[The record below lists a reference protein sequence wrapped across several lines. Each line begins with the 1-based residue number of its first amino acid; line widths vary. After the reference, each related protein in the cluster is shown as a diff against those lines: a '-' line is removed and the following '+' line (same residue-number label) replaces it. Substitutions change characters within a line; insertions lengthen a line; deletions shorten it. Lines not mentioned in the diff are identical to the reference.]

1 MGKRDVTCFS
11 GGKQALKFVNSRNC
25 GRVCLFEATENEE
38 LFVLKTIMSRK
49 LWVEVIIVTFLDAVA
64 TIDVL
69 TASNNDVKL
78 GESRTVHLA

>member
-1 MGKRDVTCFS
+1 
-11 GGKQALKFVNSRNC
+11 
-25 GRVCLFEATENEE
+25 
-38 LFVLKTIMSRK
+38 MSRK

>member
-1 MGKRDVTCFS
+1 MSRAFS

-25 GRVCLFEATENEE
+25 GQVYLFQATENEE

-49 LWVEVIIVTFLDAVA
+49 LWVEVTIVTFLDAVA